1 MHRRSHPVPG
11 AFIVA
16 LLLAA
21 LCLQPAGIVIAQAP
35 EPLPAPAGGLISAH
49 PGGGVEPAEPDIL
62 SQTLL
67 EPKGGFMYGRNL
79 LGTGTAESDTP
90 GQVPWGWTVVPA
102 GSLRV
107 GEYGKPGMPMP
118 ADPGPAD
125 RGSKLFY
132 TTGPACD
139 EEIIATWAD
148 YDLTDPTM
156 VGLDLAAVDR
166 GLTPFRLSGWLGG
179 PADSE
184 NVSEL
189 VVIFLDKDGRLAGPV
204 RSVATVKM
212 DELSAQSGMLY
223 KSHSGILPPGTRSIR
238 VEYRAY
244 HPMLEGGCPPRT
256 YADNLWFSID
266 QPLPANQLF
275 LPALAGG
282 TKPAKPLTPPPA
294 PTEVKAAASGY
305 SGITV
310 TWKPASGATGYRL
323 ERSVNGGVWSQLAYL
338 TAEQTTYL
346 DRDFAFNGHRFPFGQ
361 QLAYR
366 VSAVNEAGFS
376 PAVSTSLT
384 APPEP
389 AAIPDPPASCGI
401 SSLTPYSVVFSW
413 TDSSAYEEAFAI
425 YLTQTA
431 LGVNNHLLANV
442 EPNGTGVTIVDLT
455 PQVTTTLAVSAWNQ
469 AGESARCQVT
479 FTPPA
484 ASAGSTY
491 LRWTNA
497 ASYPIVSL
505 IVDGVQQF
513 PVYPQGILPGS
524 YYEMAFEPGMHE
536 AEISLGWWDSETSRF
551 LMYTYVWGF
560 EIREPGEW
568 ELPIKDPSIQ
578 DLMTQFSQEGYW
590 EGYFF
595 DANMICRTAA
605 FRFKKDGSYRF
616 YVSNQLQGQGA
627 YQQVSR
633 DPNIFT
639 VQFKAGD
646 QVGLLVETH
655 GYFYMQNGPA
665 SWKQITYTYKP
676 QGYVYN
682 PFCP

>member
-79 LGTGTAESDTP
+79 LVTGTAESDTP

-139 EEIIATWAD
+139 EEIIATWAV

-223 KSHSGILPPGTRSIR
+223 KSH
-238 VEYRAY
+238 
-244 HPMLEGGCPPRT
+244 
-256 YADNLWFSID
+256 
-266 QPLPANQLF
+266 
-275 LPALAGG
+275 
-282 TKPAKPLTPPPA
+282 
-294 PTEVKAAASGY
+294 

-560 EIREPGEW
+560 EIREPGESI
-568 ELPIKDPSIQ
+568 LPIEDPSIQ

-633 DPNIFT
+633 DPNIFK

-646 QVGLLVETH
+646 QEGLLVETH